1 MVVRKVNTIN
11 EFNSYLQNPMFKSTV
26 VKFTAQW
33 CKFKKIWFKKI
44 FSIFQGGP
52 CRIIQPYFEQL
63 SCSYPSVQFLEVD
76 VDHLPDI
83 MNWAQVRAMPTFTV
97 FKNCIKIQEMVGV
110 DQNELHNLIR
120 KFAF

>member
-11 EFNSYLQNPMFKSTV
+11 EFNSYLQNPTFKSTV

-33 CKFKKIWFKKI
+33 C
-44 FSIFQGGP
+44 GP